1 MLYFE
6 SISDPSSDM
15 NKNTTSYKF
24 IGRNKLLLVRKQY
37 KGVEQR

>member
-6 SISDPSSDM
+6 SISDPSLDM

-24 IGRNKLLLVRKQY
+24 IGKNKQLLVLKQY
-37 KGVEQR
+37 KGVEQ